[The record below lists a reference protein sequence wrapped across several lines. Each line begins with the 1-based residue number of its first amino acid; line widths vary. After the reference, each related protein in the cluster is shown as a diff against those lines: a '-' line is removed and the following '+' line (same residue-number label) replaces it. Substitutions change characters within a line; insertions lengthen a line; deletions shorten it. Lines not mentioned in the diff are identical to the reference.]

1 MSECHSFLETKVVND
16 RMVSS
21 INHYLC
27 SMNSDNIHP
36 DFQGILQRSEK
47 EKLLN
52 QKAKVFWMTGLSG
65 SGKTTLAQGLEK
77 TMHQEGFLTQILDGD
92 NIRAGINNNLGFSDA
107 DRTENI
113 RRISEISKLFLD
125 CGIITINCFVS
136 PTNAIR
142 EQAKAIIG
150 AADFIEIYVNTP
162 IEVCEERDVK
172 GLYAKARKGEIQD
185 FTGVN
190 APFEA
195 PTNAHL
201 EISTAGSSIEENVKA
216 LYGFIR
222 PLVRG

>member
-1 MSECHSFLETKVVND
+1 MTT
-16 RMVSS
+16 
-21 INHYLC
+21 
-27 SMNSDNIHP
+27 SDNIHP

-52 QKAKVFWMTGLSG
+52 QRAKVLWMTGLSG

-77 TMHQEGFLTQILDGD
+77 MMHQEGYLTQILDGD
-92 NIRAGINNNLGFSDA
+92 NIRAGINNNLGFSDE

-113 RRISEISKLFLD
+113 RRISEISKLFVD
-125 CGIITINCFVS
+125 CGIIAINCFVS
-136 PTNAIR
+136 PTIAIR
-142 EQAKAIIG
+142 EQAKSIIG

-162 IEVCEERDVK
+162 IEICEERDVK

-195 PTNAHL
+195 PTNANF
-201 EISTAGSSIEENVKA
+201 EINT
-216 LYGFIR
+216 YGVTIDESARSLFNYVQ
-222 PLVRG
+222 PLVKV